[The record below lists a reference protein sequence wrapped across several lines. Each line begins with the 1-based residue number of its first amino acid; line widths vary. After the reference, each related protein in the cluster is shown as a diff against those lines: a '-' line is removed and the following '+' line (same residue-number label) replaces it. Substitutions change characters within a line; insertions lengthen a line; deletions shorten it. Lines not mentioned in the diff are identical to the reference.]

1 MAPSLFNPLFF
12 IPYSL
17 QQLLKNDS
25 DEKLGITMINICVQE
40 DSEAVLDTKS

>member
-1 MAPSLFNPLFF
+1 MAPSLFNPLSF

-25 DEKLGITMINICVQE
+25 DEKLGITMINICIRE
-40 DSEAVLDTKS
+40 DSGTVSDTKS